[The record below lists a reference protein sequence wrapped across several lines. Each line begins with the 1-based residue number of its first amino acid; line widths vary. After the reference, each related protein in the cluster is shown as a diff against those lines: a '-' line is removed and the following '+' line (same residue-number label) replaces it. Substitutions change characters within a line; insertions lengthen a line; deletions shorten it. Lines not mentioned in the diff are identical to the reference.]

1 MAAPS
6 GLSHSPQRPYSL
18 SAKVGSFLLATLPK
32 RLMSTDRHKVR
43 LDTDPLR
50 NPDFASPYLGSP
62 EEDRACAPSL
72 SPSQLDPGDGE
83 RRRQWALTTHFEEM
97 PCHTHSCPLRV
108 QGLHCSCQQGQCSST
123 RKCKCPNWE
132 NLLGR
137 RTLTSSDYSLGWQG

>member
-32 RLMSTDRHKVR
+32 HLMSTDRHKVR

-72 SPSQLDPGDGE
+72 SPSQLYPGDGE
-83 RRRQWALTTHFEEM
+83 RRRQWELTTHFEEM
-97 PCHTHSCPLRV
+97 PPATPPHYALPHTFVPPASPGFALQLPGGTV
-108 QGLHCSCQQGQCSST
+108 QLYPEMQM
-123 RKCKCPNWE
+123 P
-132 NLLGR
+132 
-137 RTLTSSDYSLGWQG
+137 